1 MEYYKS
7 IQYNYGCMQIME
19 REQAHKI
26 RKLFKLECRERN
38 LSYKVE
44 NMERNISMLKEEYK
58 KFLELKYN
66 TVIHEKMGMRD
77 IALELN
83 MGKNRAY
90 EPREKLVDDIARFN
104 KNFGTKQGQSKT
116 TLQGIK
122 IYNSTMDMVKI
133 Q

>member
-1 MEYYKS
+1 
-7 IQYNYGCMQIME
+7 ME

-44 NMERNISMLKEEYK
+44 KMERNISMLKEEYK

-66 TVIHEKMGMRD
+66 TVIHEKMGIRD

-90 EPREKLVDDIARFN
+90 EPREKLVNDIARFN
-104 KNFGTKQGQSKT
+104 KNFGTK
-116 TLQGIK
+116 
-122 IYNSTMDMVKI
+122 
-133 Q
+133 